1 MKAQHYTDSF
11 GAQWR
16 IKIAPY
22 VVVNFFF
29 VYSNFFKLY
38 LYIWLARKIYCKM
51 KLYVLKVLVVFAL
64 FVTSL
69 GKEAEEKNENEKKEA
84 KPEIGNVIGIDLG
97 TTYSW

>member
-1 MKAQHYTDSF
+1 MKAQHCTDSF

-16 IKIAPY
+16 IKIVPY
-22 VVVNFFF
+22 VVVYFFI
-29 VYSNFFKLY
+29 YSNFFKLY
-38 LYIWLARKIYCKM
+38 LYIWLTRKIYCKM